1 MALVWKYYGKTVEIG
16 FHNFFPFPWCGTQA
30 ECGISVVIV
39 WNQNV
44 ELVWKLCGI
53 SVIIIKHIE
62 RILCGTSVEF
72 LHSTLWNIRSI
83 VWNMEFH
90 NVELVWNYEFH
101 INENASEIK
110 QYTGI
115 HDYSSTM
122 CLNWVL
128 WGRMVLPLWYLHC
141 ICCGENWL
149 LEINSLKLLSYLILT
164 LRMICVELVLTNQ
177 LQRVNFAH
185 IYAKILRPRIVGKF
199 EQTYLKE

>member
-1 MALVWKYYGKTVEIG
+1 MFHNVVKVWKYHGKTVEVE
-16 FHNFFPFPWCGTQA
+16 FHNFFPFPRCGTEA

-90 NVELVWNYEFH
+90 NVELVWNYEFN
-101 INENASEIK
+101 INEKVSEIK
-110 QYTGI
+110 QCTGI
-115 HDYSSTM
+115 HDHSSTM

-128 WGRMVLPLWYLHC
+128 WGGMFLPL
-141 ICCGENWL
+141 
-149 LEINSLKLLSYLILT
+149 
-164 LRMICVELVLTNQ
+164 
-177 LQRVNFAH
+177 
-185 IYAKILRPRIVGKF
+185 
-199 EQTYLKE
+199 